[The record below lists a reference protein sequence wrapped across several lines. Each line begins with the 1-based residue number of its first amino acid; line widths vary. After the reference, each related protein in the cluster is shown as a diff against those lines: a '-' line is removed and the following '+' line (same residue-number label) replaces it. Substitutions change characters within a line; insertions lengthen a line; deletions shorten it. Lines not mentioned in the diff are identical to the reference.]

1 MGVSLDL
8 RKAHH
13 SRIHGDIVAV
23 LTWVNDERSLVLLP
37 AHRKD
42 AGWYILGESAAW
54 KWNINA
60 IDPAERAQVLAH
72 ADSQARIACM
82 MMGIEATL
90 RNRARIV
97 NIITDVLPDLIRMPS
112 APEQE
117 FVNAA
122 IGEMRLVVDG
132 QVLAAEDIKVE
143 KSAGATYG

>member
-13 SRIHGDIVAV
+13 SRVHGDIVAV
-23 LTWVNDERSLVLLP
+23 QTWVNDERSLVLLP
-37 AHRKD
+37 THRKD

-60 IDPAERAQVLAH
+60 IDPTERNTVLTH
-72 ADSQARIACM
+72 ADNQARIACM
-82 MMGIEATL
+82 MLGIEATL

-97 NIITDVLPDLIRMPS
+97 NIITDTLPDLIRMPA

-117 FVNAA
+117 FIDAA
-122 IGEMRLVVDG
+122 FGEMRLMADG
-132 QVLAAEDIKVE
+132 QVIKAEDIKVQ
-143 KSAGATYG
+143 KAAGATYG

>member
-60 IDPAERAQVLAH
+60 IDPTERNQVLVH
-72 ADSQARIACM
+72 ADAQARIACM

-97 NIITDVLPDLIRMPS
+97 NIITDVLPDLVRMPA

-117 FVNAA
+117 MVDAA
-122 IGEMRLVVDG
+122 LGEMRLMADG
-132 QVLAAEDIKVE
+132 KVIAAEDIKVE
-143 KSAGATYG
+143 KKAGATYG